1 MSLDTTGSVSIRTD
15 DAIDQTGRD
24 AEIRRR
30 SVFHSRYLLMWE
42 YQLTAQEYD
51 RIILSKETV

>member
-1 MSLDTTGSVSIRTD
+1 MILDTTGSALIRTD
-15 DAIDQTGRD
+15 TAIDQTMRD

-42 YQLTAQEYD
+42 YQLTAQDYD
-51 RIILSKETV
+51 RIITKEQP